1 MSLKEIIEGVV
12 NQILQAHEQAA
23 ALFLV
28 DVNIAGNPKA
38 HPKVTVL
45 IDGDHGVDI
54 DTCALISRR
63 VGNQIEERNLLE
75 SAYVLEVSSPG
86 LDMPLQSKRQY
97 TKNIGRKIKVILK
110 DGNTKTG
117 KLILVTD
124 ESLLLEEKNPGKKKN
139 ASQEAPGEPIRI
151 AFQDISKTN
160 ILVSF

>member
-1 MSLKEIIEGVV
+1 MNLKEIIEGVV
-12 NQILQAHEQAA
+12 NQILQTHEQAA

-45 IDGDHGVDI
+45 IDGDQGVDI

-75 SAYVLEVSSPG
+75 NAYVLEVSSPG

-97 TKNIGRKIKVILK
+97 TKNIGRKIKVLLK

-124 ESLLLEEKNPGKKKN
+124 ESLLLEEETSGKKKN

-160 ILVSF
+160 VLVSF